1 MAMKE
6 VIRVICKK
14 KDFDIACRPEKR
26 MGGSEIPKWWC
37 PNCHRYVLP
46 DGKYHWS
53 AYAKKD
59 VPPGPKPYPWPIEGY
74 NPKG

>member
-1 MAMKE
+1 MIIGDM
-6 VIRVICKK
+6 ITVICKK
-14 KDFDIACRPEKR
+14 TGIDTLCQEEERKNSIF
-26 MGGSEIPKWWC
+26 PKWWC

-74 NPKG
+74 NPVA